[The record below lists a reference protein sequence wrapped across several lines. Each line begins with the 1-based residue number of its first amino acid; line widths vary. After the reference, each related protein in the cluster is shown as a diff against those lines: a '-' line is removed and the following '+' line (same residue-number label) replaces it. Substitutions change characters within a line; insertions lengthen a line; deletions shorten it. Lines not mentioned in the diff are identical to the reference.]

1 MAQAHYCR
9 VEVNELI
16 ALRKEE
22 AGQRINFEEGKIR
35 AINTNAKYFEPAI
48 KTSSSLE
55 YFKECEGG
63 HNQAVAEDEGEQQ
76 QQQPVARAAKK
87 RSRGGIKHRKSKQ
100 IEEYSD
106 DYTAE
111 SVVTVPGT
119 QDGDREDFTASII
132 SDTKEVEVEAAAE
145 AAGATIFTTA

>member
-9 VEVNELI
+9 VELNELI

-22 AGQRINFEEGKIR
+22 AGQRINFKEGKIR

-55 YFKECEGG
+55 YFKEYEGG

-76 QQQPVARAAKK
+76 QQPVVRAAKK

-100 IEEYSD
+100 IEEHSD

-111 SVVTVPGT
+111 SVVTVPGN
-119 QDGDREDFTASII
+119 QDGDRKDLTTLII
-132 SDTKEVEVEAAAE
+132 SQDKDVEVEAAEVAE
-145 AAGATIFTTA
+145 ATIFTTP